1 MRRWKLA
8 VAGEGGQGVQ
18 ALAETLALAAY
29 RAGLNAL
36 YIPNFGIEQRG
47 GVSMAFVQI
56 SPGTIGSPKFLKAD
70 LVAAL
75 SPRSLRRSE
84 QYVGPETVILYDNSL
99 VDAPQISDEVVGRQ
113 TYNTIA
119 PEAFAERIS
128 YHDRRAA
135 VEKPARR
142 FVAVAASDLARQRL
156 HPRVFNMIILG
167 AIVALTGVV
176 TPEQVKSALEQKLNR
191 RFGKDPQL
199 RDHNFAALEMGA
211 AAVKEAAPVRGGI

>member
-1 MRRWKLA
+1 MRYWKIA
-8 VAGEGGQGVQ
+8 AAGEGGQGVQ

-29 RAGLNAL
+29 RAGLNSL

-47 GVSMAFVQI
+47 GVSLAFVQI
-56 SPGTIGSPKFLKAD
+56 SPEAIGSPKFLQAD

-84 QYVGPETVILYDNSL
+84 QYLGENTIILYDNSL
-99 VDAPQISDEVVGRQ
+99 VDAPQISDMVVGRQ

-128 YHDRRAA
+128 YRDRRTV
-135 VEKPARR
+135 VETPPGGRLI
-142 FVAVAASDLARQRL
+142 AVAASDLARRRL

-167 AIVALTGVV
+167 AIVAVTGVV
-176 TPEQVKSALEQKLNR
+176 TLEQVKDALEEKLNR
-191 RFGKDPQL
+191 RFRNDPQL
-199 RDHNFAALEMGA
+199 KDHNYAALELGA
-211 AAVKEAAPVRGGI
+211 AAVTNTVQA